1 MLSLHQLTENV
12 KLLQKTAIVVED
24 KILILKRAVGD
35 GYRAEKWDLP
45 GGNVE
50 WPEIEASERDLHQAE
65 IVREISEETGIS
77 LLPNQFQAPVY
88 MGTYFEKEKELY
100 TIIVGWS
107 VRITER
113 PSVSLSPEHSEFT
126 WISREQLDS
135 YDFGFAGEKEGFI
148 RRTIEASFTH

>member
-1 MLSLHQLTENV
+1 MSALHQLTENV
-12 KLLQKTAIVVED
+12 KLLQKTTIIVED
-24 KILILKRAVGD
+24 KILILKRSAGD

-50 WPEIEASERDLHQAE
+50 WPDADEDKRDLHQEE
-65 IVREISEETGIS
+65 IVREVQEETGIS

-107 VRITER
+107 VRLTER
-113 PSVSLSPEHSEFT
+113 PAVNISPEHSEFT
-126 WISREQLDS
+126 WISLDELDL